1 MSKLKGLKK
10 TLAVF
15 MAALMVMSCWVFT
28 PISFEAEAGTDNSS
42 LLDGLSESL
51 NTDVTTVYGS
61 FESDYDNLSDTD
73 YNNVYHNVLYTDG
86 TVSSATA
93 TSIKTQ
99 YGSNTFGSNGVT
111 VYWYHPQ
118 ATLMYDG
125 DKDNLPRLGVAIGTQ
140 AYKNG
145 DWSITNVHRLSWLSS
160 DGKGFAFTQNWKG
173 SDTRLNFQYMW
184 NNNSV
189 SEAMGYTSEVTN
201 KKMRKT
207 HEDSN
212 YHYFAN
218 TLKFTGTMSDS
229 DYYIDITPTFSF
241 LGDNKNQDDTTSS
254 AKTISATSTK
264 SIAIINYVPLRTAL
278 TAALKVY
285 EQAAANPNYYT
296 TESVTK
302 FVELSKALVAA
313 KPNNY
318 VNSSK
323 NDYTGYAAAAKAAVD
338 AWNAWKGLEV
348 RQITFTLKA
357 DGGTFMTTGS
367 DTYTIT
373 KTYKEKLDSIVEPI
387 RKGYTFNGF
396 YSSNGVV
403 QLTTDTLFEDDLTW
417 TAKWTINSYRASFQY
432 KEKEAGKIV
441 TYTANT
447 YVNYGSR
454 VDIPK
459 DSMLNYSESAFTI
472 GDYKYKLTGWTL
484 DGKAV
489 TFPTTMPAKNPTYVA
504 TYSEEFLKADL
515 TDLKAQI
522 ARADEAKKTD
532 YYKNGGYVDTSS
544 LDNAYTL
551 AAGLNKD
558 TTPLS
563 QQEQVKNATEALKS
577 AIDNL
582 KVKEITITFMDK
594 TGAILKDGYHYVK
607 WGTNV
612 TIPSDPSIDNDLS
625 YHYKF
630 KGWQDADGNE
640 KTSDELTELC
650 KGVKADAT
658 YYAIFEAVE
667 HTWKDET
674 ISSTCT
680 SDGAIKHTC
689 TSCGYTYESD
699 TDDKAHHTWTT
710 DKVVVKA
717 ATCSSEGIKAIQC
730 TECKVYKEGSIES
743 IPTTDHDFGEYTT
756 EVERTCQGKGIKYR
770 ECSNCEAREYIYEDK
785 LDHDFD
791 RTTINATCTTGG
803 YTKQVCSRCN
813 LIKISAETPA
823 KDHNLNTVTTLEPT
837 CMSVGYKT
845 TTCSNKN
852 CDYEKI
858 EIIPAL
864 TSHSYPDTWT
874 TVEAATCG
882 HQGIE
887 KRECSV
893 CRMTEYQ
900 VTPKLAEH
908 NWDSGVETVKATCTR
923 DGLKTYTCGTCG
935 ATKTETIDSPGGHNL
950 VNDPDNSQ
958 AATCTSPEIVAQ
970 KCSNADCDYT
980 TKEVG
985 AALGHDLEAT
995 TTVAATCNNAGY
1007 KVLKCN
1013 NTGCD
1018 YGYTEYTDAATGEHD
1033 WEFTTSQSGT
1043 QLTVKGKC
1051 SSCEAETE
1059 TTVPV
1064 AEGHTYSSV
1073 SVKKQPTCK
1082 ETGTIV
1088 IACDKKHNAD
1098 CTATI
1103 EATLPTN
1110 PDAHKNITT
1119 AYTQADCTNDGK
1131 VVTTCSDCDAKIA
1144 ETKITA
1150 KGHSYT
1156 TKVSETLATCKTAGS
1171 VTLKCANCDDT
1182 KTINTDI
1189 NPNAH
1194 KYEKTSSVNATCTT
1208 SAYDVYTCENGCGET
1223 YNRYTGNALGHD
1235 WGEAVVQQN
1244 GNLITVTRTCKRADC
1259 GETETVLTNNAI
1271 DYRHDYS
1278 GKVETVTAATCK
1290 AEGKIRVYCKDEGC
1304 DSYVE
1309 INIGT
1314 NANAHTLETKYK
1326 APDCLND
1333 GYVKTY
1339 CTECTNVL
1347 SNQKIDKLGHDFFT
1361 NLETT
1366 VATTPAT
1373 CTTDGTKSVKCAR
1386 CDATTNVTIPKLGHS
1401 YKKVSGGKAATC
1413 TEYGWDKYE
1422 CENCGATYNELIKE
1436 SGHKL
1441 TGEPQTIAP
1450 TCTEQGYT
1458 KQYCEACGELIKS
1471 DYVNA
1476 SGHNFDGEG
1485 TVVTPPTCTAGGY
1498 TTYTCQNEGCTYGYV
1513 GDYTPTS
1520 SHDYT
1525 GENSIVVTPPTCTSK
1540 GYTTHQCKNCE
1551 YYFID
1556 TYVDA
1561 TGHDFDKTKGEAG
1574 TDAETG
1580 KNYTRYPCKHEC
1592 GEYQYEYV
1600 GDGCTHAN
1608 WEYVKTVAPTCIKDG
1623 YDIYSC
1629 PTCKDNEIK
1638 TNIKPALG
1646 HNWDY
1651 WEIENYP
1658 YADADG
1664 TQHNGIQKHVC
1675 LRCGIEETQEIIEGK
1690 FYLVTFYNYDGT
1702 RLIRPAYYPYGT
1714 EARTPDFTPVRVADN
1729 GYTYTFKGYNYSQDE
1744 ISCVTKRMA
1753 IIAEYEATEREY
1765 SVTYMNGNGT
1775 ILQTSGN
1782 VKYNSISES
1791 YIGAVPT
1798 KASDEYYNYTFSSW
1812 TIQCDSETGTAVAT
1826 ATFDQRLKDP
1836 DKTPTSNQPGLLT
1849 KFVEWLKNLF
1859 KKLFGIK

>member
-28 PISFEAEAGTDNSS
+28 PVSFEAEAATA
-42 LLDGLSESL
+42 
-51 NTDVTTVYGS
+51 GS
-61 FESDYDNLSDTD
+61 YYYKVVANCTEATKNGWTGWAWRIFGK
-73 YNNVYHNVLYTDG
+73 YNNGQGNENAKPENGSQYYTEQEMNEIKEFTIFSGYGEPGWFPTKVTYEFGCSGGSKGITFDIYVYVG
-86 TVSSATA
+86 KSADSLTC
-93 TSIKTQ
+93 I
-99 YGSNTFGSNGVT
+99 YSN
-111 VYWYHPQ
+111 
-118 ATLMYDG
+118 
-125 DKDNLPRLGVAIGTQ
+125 
-140 AYKNG
+140 
-145 DWSITNVHRLSWLSS
+145 
-160 DGKGFAFTQNWKG
+160 
-173 SDTRLNFQYMW
+173 
-184 NNNSV
+184 
-189 SEAMGYTSEVTN
+189 
-201 KKMRKT
+201 
-207 HEDSN
+207 N
-212 YHYFAN
+212 YHYRGSNFYLTQTWDLNGKPEQYKLPEATSVSITSGASSITIPKTGEMTALGNYTAGVYDQYGVQMTYDPEYYVCETEPTSAGEAKTAARPTGCDIN
-218 TLKFTGTMSDS
+218 TSTGELHVDSDAQIPGETDTKTIYVAAVYGDKFT
-229 DYYIDITPTFSF
+229 
-241 LGDNKNQDDTTSS
+241 
-254 AKTISATSTK
+254 TK
-264 SIAIINYVPLRTAL
+264 A
-278 TAALKVY
+278 
-285 EQAAANPNYYT
+285 
-296 TESVTK
+296 VT
-302 FVELSKALVAA
+302 L
-313 KPNNY
+313 
-318 VNSSK
+318 
-323 NDYTGYAAAAKAAVD
+323 NDQSY
-338 AWNAWKGLEV
+338 
-348 RQITFTLKA
+348 TFTLDA
-357 DGGTFMTTGS
+357 NGGTLAQTTYTKNYGHPFGTVPTPTRTGFDFRGFYQTRFDDSYETTKYYGNSLASDTTYDSNRTWYAAWQAQKYNLKFVYRDSSYNERTDNRNQVYFGREINATTGIP
-367 DTYTIT
+367 TTIT
-373 KTYKEKLDSIVEPI
+373 KGDHI
-387 RKGYTFNGF
+387 YTFKHWALATN
-396 YSSNGVV
+396 
-403 QLTTDTLFEDDLTW
+403 L
-417 TAKWTINSYRASFQY
+417 
-432 KEKEAGKIV
+432 
-441 TYTANT
+441 NT
-447 YVNYGSR
+447 
-454 VDIPK
+454 
-459 DSMLNYSESAFTI
+459 
-472 GDYKYKLTGWTL
+472 
-484 DGKAV
+484 AV
-489 TFPTTMPAKNPTYVA
+489 TFPTTMPANDVQYVA
-504 TYSEEFLKADL
+504 VYNDTLRTANLDALKE
-515 TDLKAQI
+515 QI
-522 ARADEAKKTD
+522 AAADAKKATEYYTKKGYTD
-532 YYKNGGYVDTSS
+532 ESISALNS
-544 LDNAYTL
+544 AYDMAKSYT
-551 AAGLNKD
+551 D
-558 TTPLS
+558 STPLS
-563 QQEQVKNATEALKS
+563 QQTNVDAATETLKA
-577 AIDNL
+577 AIENL
-582 KVKEITITFMDK
+582 TLRDVTVIFKDE
-594 TGAILKDGYHYVK
+594 TGSVLKDGYATVK
-607 WGTNV
+607 WGESV
-612 TIPSDPSIDNDLS
+612 TVPADPSIDNDIS
-625 YHYKF
+625 NHYIF
-630 KGWQDADGNE
+630 KGWLGSEDPVEFCKRVTEDKIFLAD
-640 KTSDELTELC
+640 
-650 KGVKADAT
+650 
-658 YYAIFEAVE
+658 FEAE
-667 HTWKDET
+667 AHTYKNEV
-674 ISSTCT
+674 IQSTCT

-689 TSCGYTYESD
+689 QKCNFSYTEASGV
-699 TDDKAHHTWTT
+699 TAHHTWKATK
-710 DKVVVKA
+710 DIIKA
-717 ATCSSEGIKAIQC
+717 ATCSSNGIKATVC
-730 TECKVYKEGSIES
+730 EKCGVYQKDSIES
-743 IPTTDHDFGEYTT
+743 IPTTAHAFGEYTT

-785 LDHDFD
+785 YDHNFD

-887 KRECSV
+887 KRECSA

-935 ATKTETIDSPGGHNL
+935 ATKTETIDSLGGHNL

-1007 KVLKCN
+1007 KVWECK

-1018 YGYTEYTDAATGEHD
+1018 YGYIEYTDAATGNHD
-1033 WEFTTSQSGT
+1033 WKFTTSQSGT
-1043 QLTVKGKC
+1043 QLTVKGEC
-1051 SSCEAETE
+1051 SSCKATTE
-1059 TTVPV
+1059 TTVTV

-1073 SVKKQPTCK
+1073 NVTKQPTCK

-1088 IACDKKHNAD
+1088 IACDKSHNAA
-1098 CTATI
+1098 CAATI
-1103 EATLPTN
+1103 EATLPIN

-1119 AYTQADCTNDGK
+1119 ANTPADCTNGGK
-1131 VVTTCSDCDAKIA
+1131 VVTACDDCNAKIA
-1144 ETKITA
+1144 ETTIPA

-1171 VTLKCANCDDT
+1171 VTLKCADCDDT
-1182 KTINTDI
+1182 KNIETGI

-1194 KYEKTSSVNATCTT
+1194 KYEKTSSVAATCTT
-1208 SAYDVYTCENGCGET
+1208 SAYDVYTCQNGCGAT
-1223 YNRYTGNALGHD
+1223 YNMYTGDALGHD

-1244 GNLITVTRTCKRADC
+1244 GNLITVTRTCGRVGC
-1259 GETETVLTNNAI
+1259 GETETVLTNKAI

-1278 GKVETVTAATCK
+1278 GTVETVTNATCK
-1290 AEGKIRVYCKDEGC
+1290 TEGKIKVHCKDAGC

-1314 NANAHTLETKYK
+1314 NAKAHTLKTEYK

-1333 GYVKTY
+1333 GYVKTS
-1339 CTECTNVL
+1339 CTECTNEL

-1366 VATTPAT
+1366 AATTPAT
-1373 CTTDGTKSVKCAR
+1373 CTSEGTKTVTCSR
-1386 CDATTNVTIPKLGHS
+1386 CEATTNVTIPKLGHS

-1422 CENCGATYNELIKE
+1422 CENCDATYNELIKE

-1441 TGEPQTIAP
+1441 TGEPETIAP

-1458 KQYCEACGELIKS
+1458 KQYCEACGEWIKS

-1476 SGHNFDGEG
+1476 SGHNFTGAG
-1485 TVVTPPTCTAGGY
+1485 TVVTPPICTAGGY
-1498 TTYTCQNEGCTYGYV
+1498 TTYTCQNDGCTYSYV
-1513 GDYTPTS
+1513 GDYTPAS

-1525 GENSIVVTPPTCTSK
+1525 GENSTVVTPPTCTSK
-1540 GYTTHQCKNCE
+1540 GYTAHKCKNCE

-1561 TGHDFDKTKGEAG
+1561 TGHDFDMTKGEAG

-1580 KNYTRYPCKHEC
+1580 KNYTKYPCKHEC
-1592 GEYQYEYV
+1592 GEYQYEYL
-1600 GDGCTHAN
+1600 GDGCSHVN
-1608 WEYVKTVAPTCIKDG
+1608 WEYVKTVAPTCTQDG

-1629 PTCKDNEIK
+1629 PTCRDNAIK

-1651 WEIENYP
+1651 WEIEKYP
-1658 YADADG
+1658 YVDADG

-1765 SVTYMNGNGT
+1765 SVTYMNENGT